1 MDTKKINKTNDFTN
15 TVHQLVNQIA
25 KNNQVYE
32 KACVDFF
39 GVTSS
44 QGGTILAL
52 PISNNLKMNE
62 LSTAMG
68 VDSSTMTRMIDQL
81 VDKGLVIRQA
91 GEKDR
96 RLVHIGLT
104 DAGQKLHKELAG
116 ALERFYQD
124 SLDQIPEKEREAI
137 VKSLVTVNNAINK
150 GLEECCK
157 RYCKR

>member
-1 MDTKKINKTNDFTN
+1 MNTKGINKTKDFTN

-81 VDKGLVIRQA
+81 VDKGLVNRQA

-104 DAGQKLHKELAG
+104 TTGKKLHKELAG
-116 ALERFYQD
+116 ALQKFYQD
-124 SLDQIPEKEREAI
+124 SLDRIPEGERETI
-137 VKSLVTVNNAINK
+137 IKSMVTVNNAINK

>member
-1 MDTKKINKTNDFTN
+1 MVKKQVYRATEFAN
-15 TVHQLVNQIA
+15 TVHQLIDQIA
-25 KNNQVYE
+25 KNNQFYE

-52 PISNNLKMNE
+52 PIDTNLKMNE
-62 LSTAMG
+62 LSTIVG

-81 VDKGLVIRQA
+81 VDKGLVTRQTS
-91 GEKDR
+91 EKDR

-104 DAGQKLHKELAG
+104 AAGQKLHKELAG
-116 ALERFYQD
+116 ALEKFYQD
-124 SLDQIPEKEREAI
+124 SLDQIPDKEREAI
-137 VKSLVTVNNAINK
+137 INGLVTVNNAIGK

-157 RYCKR
+157 RYSKR